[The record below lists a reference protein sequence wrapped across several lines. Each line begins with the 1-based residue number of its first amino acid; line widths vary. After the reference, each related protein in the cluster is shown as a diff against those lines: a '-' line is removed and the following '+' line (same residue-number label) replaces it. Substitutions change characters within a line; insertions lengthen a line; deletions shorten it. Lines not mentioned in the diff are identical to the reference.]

1 MLSMVGMS
9 HSKKLKGVLTRRRF
23 WTHFFAGGRCLAGE
37 LPAIASPKTMTQS
50 NPTTYIQT
58 HTGLVLRIGAGS
70 KLVASNRADSSF
82 CRVLT

>member
-1 MLSMVGMS
+1 MDLHDHLLHGHLGRPQLADGLRAAEPAGCHNGQDLHCAWDLLVFFFFG
-9 HSKKLKGVLTRRRF
+9 GG
-23 WTHFFAGGRCLAGE
+23 THR
-37 LPAIASPKTMTQS
+37 
-50 NPTTYIQT
+50 